1 MSMTSKEIR
10 QKFLDYFESKG
21 HLILPSAPLV
31 PQNDPSLLWINAGMT
46 PFKPYFN
53 GQATPPKTR
62 IVTSQKCIRTNDIGN
77 VGKTDRHHTFFE
89 MLGNFSFGDYFKE
102 EAIKWSYDFLVNEIE
117 LKQDRLWIS
126 IYKDDEEAF
135 EIWKNKI
142 GIPTERIV
150 RMGKDENFWQIGT
163 GPCGPCSEIHYDL
176 GAEFGCSDNC
186 DFGCDCDRYR
196 EVWNL
201 VFTQYDYTED
211 GEYKTLP
218 SKNIDTGMGLE
229 RLASII
235 QQVDSNFE
243 TDLFIPIIE
252 FISEHTE
259 YDYESSDEIKSAYRV
274 IADHIRSV
282 TLAIGDGVLP
292 SNEGRGYII
301 RRVLR
306 RAVRYA
312 KKLDLK
318 LPFLHRIVPVVVDI
332 MGNEYTEIADKEEQ
346 IKKTI
351 KSEEVKF
358 QETLDQGMVILEELI
373 DELEGEGREVI
384 PGDEVFTLYDTYG
397 FPKELTEEI
406 AQERGYRIDSE
417 GFEEAMEEQRA
428 RARAAQKDHDWS
440 SAEIELFKELRDE
453 IEMPEFVGYTQP
465 ECETEVVKII
475 KDNELVDSLSA
486 GEEGQ
491 VVLTKTPFYAES
503 GGQIGDKGAL
513 LSDDITVTVVD
524 TQEKAE
530 LISHQVVIEA
540 GKLSVGDK
548 LTAKIQTDQRIYIRR
563 NHTATH
569 LLHQALRDILGEHVD
584 QSGSL
589 VTPERL
595 RFDFTHFEAV
605 SEEELK
611 EIEERVNQ
619 VIRKNLEVEVLK
631 TTLEEA
637 KKMGAAALFSEQY
650 DDEVRVIKIGD
661 YSLELCGGTHVDAAG
676 EINLFKITSEG
687 GIAAGVRRIEAV
699 TGKEALNYIN
709 QQEDILKE
717 AAAALKANPE
727 EVVEKIEKLQ
737 SKIKDLEAEVTKFK
751 NKLADSQADE
761 VASDIEEINGINVVL
776 EEVEGLD
783 AEGLR
788 TMGDNIKEE
797 LDSGIIILA
806 SKLGEKVLFVSLVT
820 DDLVDEGYNAGQII
834 GEVARVAGGGGGGR
848 PDMAQAG
855 GSQPDK
861 LDAAFKK
868 ARELI
873 AAE

>member
-1 MSMTSKEIR
+1 MSMSSKEIR

-31 PQNDPSLLWINAGMT
+31 PQNDPSLLWINAGMA

-53 GQATPPKTR
+53 GRATPPKTR
-62 IVTSQKCIRTNDIGN
+62 IVTSQKCIRTNDIEN

-102 EAIKWSYDFLVNEIE
+102 EAIEWAYNFLVEE
-117 LKQDRLWIS
+117 MEFEKDRIWIS
-126 IYKDDEEAF
+126 IYKDDDEAF
-135 EIWKNKI
+135 EIWKEKI
-142 GIPTERIV
+142 GIPSERIV

-186 DFGCDCDRYR
+186 EFGCDCDRYR

-201 VFTQYDYTED
+201 VFTQYDYTEEGKYD
-211 GEYKTLP
+211 PLP
-218 SKNIDTGMGLE
+218 NKNIDTGMGLE

-243 TDLFIPIIE
+243 TDLFMPIIE
-252 FISEHTE
+252 FVSQHTE
-259 YDYESSDEIKSAYRV
+259 YDYQSSEEVKSAYRV

-312 KKLDLK
+312 QKLDLE
-318 LPFLHRIVPVVVDI
+318 LPFLYRIVPVVVDI
-332 MGNEYTEIADKEEQ
+332 MGGEYTEIVEKEDQ
-346 IKKTI
+346 IKKAI
-351 KSEEVKF
+351 KSEEIKF
-358 QETLDQGMVILEELI
+358 QETLDQGMEILDELI
-373 DELEGEGREVI
+373 DELEQEGKEII
-384 PGDEVFTLYDTYG
+384 PGQDVFTLYDTYG

-406 AQERGYRIDSE
+406 AKENGYEIDVE

-440 SAEIELFKELRDE
+440 SAEIELFKEIRSE
-453 IEMPEFVGYTQP
+453 IDTPKFVGYTKP

-475 KDNELVDSLSA
+475 KDNELVDNLSA

-491 VVLTKTPFYAES
+491 VILTQTPFYAES

-513 LSDDITVTVVD
+513 LNDDITVTVVD

-530 LISHQVVIEA
+530 LISHQIVIEA
-540 GKLSVGDK
+540 GELSVGDK
-548 LTAKIQTDQRIYIRR
+548 LTAKIQTDQRLHIRR

-569 LLHQALRDILGEHVD
+569 LLHQTLKDVLGEHVD

-589 VTPERL
+589 VTPNRL

-605 SEEELK
+605 SDKELE
-611 EIEERVNQ
+611 EIEDQVNK
-619 VIRKNLEVEVLK
+619 VIRRNLNVEVLE

-637 KKMGAAALFSEQY
+637 EEMGAAALFNEKY
-650 DDEVRVIKIGD
+650 EDEVRVIGIGD
-661 YSLELCGGTHVDAAG
+661 YSLELCGGTHVDATG
-676 EINLFKITSEG
+676 EISLFKISSEG
-687 GIAAGVRRIEAV
+687 GIAAGIRRIEAV

-709 QQEDILKE
+709 QQENILKQ
-717 AAAALKANPE
+717 AASALKTTPDE
-727 EVVEKIEKLQ
+727 LVDRIDKLQ
-737 SKIKDLEAEVTKFK
+737 SKIKDLEEEVTKFK

-761 VASDIEEINGINVVL
+761 VVSDLEEINGINVIL
-776 EEVEGLD
+776 EKVEGLD

-788 TMGDNIKEE
+788 TMGDNIKAD

-806 SKLGEKVLFVSLVT
+806 SNLGEKVLFVSLVT
-820 DDLVDEGYNAGQII
+820 DDLVEKGYNAGQII

-855 GSQPDK
+855 GSQPNK
-861 LDAAFKK
+861 LDAALEK